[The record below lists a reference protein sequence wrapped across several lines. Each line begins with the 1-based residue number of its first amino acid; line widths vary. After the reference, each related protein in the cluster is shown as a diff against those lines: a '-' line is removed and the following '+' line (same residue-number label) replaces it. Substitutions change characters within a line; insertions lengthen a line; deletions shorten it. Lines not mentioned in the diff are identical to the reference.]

1 VFRFSSFFFQKK
13 LEIVQFF
20 PFGIVVGF
28 FSVLNM
34 VIGVVYGFFVPNSH
48 QHLYKNPLELW
59 LASFLFLYMVM
70 SSSRFFFPNSGRLL
84 SIYIIIKRQN
94 FHRFFYPF
102 SLVWPSLTNFVN
114 VKTIFVRL
122 STTLLLYI

>member
-34 VIGVVYGFFVPNSH
+34 VIGVVHGFFVPNSH

-59 LASFLFLYMVM
+59 LASFLFYIWLSVVHG
-70 SSSRFFFPNSGRLL
+70 FFSKFGSA
-84 SIYIIIKRQN
+84 SIY
-94 FHRFFYPF
+94 
-102 SLVWPSLTNFVN
+102 T
-114 VKTIFVRL
+114 
-122 STTLLLYI
+122 